1 MIRLLINIT
10 FANTNNLYYEKTTY
24 YIFSFIAIISFAQNG
39 PGGIGNTNGSSD
51 LVLWLKANDINQISG
66 TSVLNWVD
74 KSGHGNDA
82 SVASTAPTFLKNQ
95 LNGEAVVNF
104 NASARQSLMIDH
116 DNSFNSDFVTVFVIA
131 RMNATSESKGTFLIK
146 TSGNNMSDGFG
157 LIRLNSQEKIRFF
170 AGDYGVNRDSEHI
183 HYGMFDLLA
192 GNFRTGTST
201 NKIVALVNNA
211 GGTTNVT
218 GTGNPSSN
226 ELFIGARPNNTGALK
241 SYLDGDIA
249 EVVIIAND
257 MPSTDRIIVSNYLA
271 AKYGFGISNS
281 KYSYHVTHPNDVIGI
296 GMYKDEKH
304 SSSTAG
310 ILELKENVAKKLIN
324 GNFLMIGHDG
334 APMTTITT
342 NMTPDFSQRFE
353 RTWRSHV
360 NGNIIKEKLHFHVG
374 GMDLP
379 TNVEDYALLMDI
391 DGDGD
396 FSNATVITPNLYDAS
411 TNTVKFNN
419 VHLHTGAL
427 FTLAFYQSITWDG
440 SVYAN
445 GSGINESP
453 NETDGGR
460 RFIVSGSGAV
470 ISNDASVYSIE
481 AGSSS
486 TIQVDSTVCFTVN
499 SKIHNDGIINIE
511 EDAS

>member
-1 MIRLLINIT
+1 MKKLLTI
-10 FANTNNLYYEKTTY
+10 F
-24 YIFSFIAIISFAQNG
+24 FSFIAIISFAQNG

-66 TSVLNWVD
+66 TSVLNWFD

-104 NASARQSLMIDH
+104 NASAQQSLMIDH

-226 ELFIGARPNNTGALK
+226 ELFIGARPNNSGVLK

-249 EVVIIAND
+249 EVVIVAND

-296 GMYKDEKH
+296 GMYKDQKH
-304 SSSTAG
+304 SSSNCRYFRV
-310 ILELKENVAKKLIN
+310 K
-324 GNFLMIGHDG
+324 
-334 APMTTITT
+334 
-342 NMTPDFSQRFE
+342 R
-353 RTWRSHV
+353 
-360 NGNIIKEKLHFHVG
+360 
-374 GMDLP
+374 
-379 TNVEDYALLMDI
+379 
-391 DGDGD
+391 
-396 FSNATVITPNLYDAS
+396 
-411 TNTVKFNN
+411 KFNK
-419 VHLHTGAL
+419 
-427 FTLAFYQSITWDG
+427 
-440 SVYAN
+440 
-445 GSGINESP
+445 
-453 NETDGGR
+453 R
-460 RFIVSGSGAV
+460 
-470 ISNDASVYSIE
+470 
-481 AGSSS
+481 
-486 TIQVDSTVCFTVN
+486 VN
-499 SKIHNDGIINIE
+499 
-511 EDAS
+511 